1 MDKQGSYN
9 SLSCSRYDSSIYVT
23 SLVSKNGELSEEK
36 FDIYYWLLSNGK
48 ITMVNRDF
56 SLNTNTNYE
65 YRIETKIDLDEKEL
79 IEKHINLAEDWIG
92 VNLYCVEKFV
102 NPTFD
107 QIEMLGTIVK
117 SCEIYSMRF
126 RDQYIFEITLTS
138 TDVTHD
144 EKYIDLFGYLKES
157 ALIPYQL
164 IMTQKL
170 IDLDKENKN
179 GRIYRKDFL
188 KELQSK
194 KINIG
199 FPDIDISKLYPKNIP
214 SYLLQPGPLSDLKL
228 NFSSQLIKDKRDDK
242 LDIIMN
248 MYDILKRAD
257 TARLFNMV
265 YGKENHDE

>member
-1 MDKQGSYN
+1 MDKQGPYN

-92 VNLYCVEKFV
+92 VNLYCVEKFA

-117 SCEIYSMRF
+117 SCEIYSMKF
-126 RDQYIFEITLTS
+126 QDQNIFDTINGQIYGIIEITLIS
-138 TDVTHD
+138 TNVSYDK
-144 EKYIDLFGYLKES
+144 KYIGLFGYLKES
-157 ALIPYQL
+157 ALIPYQI

-170 IDLDKENKN
+170 IDLDKDNKN
-179 GRIYRKDFL
+179 GRIYGKDFL

-194 KINIG
+194 KINIR
-199 FPDIDISKLYPKNIP
+199 FPEINVSKQNH
-214 SYLLQPGPLSDLKL
+214 PLSDLKL
-228 NFSSQLIKDKRDDK
+228 NFSNHPIKDKYRDK
-242 LDIIMN
+242 LDMILN
-248 MYDILKRAD
+248 MYDIMKRDD

-265 YGKENHDE
+265 YGKENQDE